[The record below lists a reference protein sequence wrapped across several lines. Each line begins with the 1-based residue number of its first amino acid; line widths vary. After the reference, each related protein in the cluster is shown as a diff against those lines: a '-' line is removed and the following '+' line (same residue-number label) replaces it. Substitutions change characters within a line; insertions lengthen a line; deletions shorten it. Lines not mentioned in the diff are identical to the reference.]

1 MIILRQKNYTIQEG
15 HFTGTK
21 DEDRI
26 PGAVE
31 VIGKSALGGAI
42 LGGIIG
48 KLDKK
53 STVKEGAITGAKVG
67 TIAGIA
73 LKFLVNYLHKPMSR
87 VKYQEVDKGIRREYG
102 IYKAAGITLG
112 DKLDKRATME
122 ERFAFNDR
130 NVCSYK
136 ICFAVQDNQ
145 VTMYTYDLTDEELEK
160 VNKHL
165 DYYCKKYYGMEYS
178 AALINQKL
186 NSYSVAIVFTNY
198 QVISNFMVELSELL
212 KTKIDLLDSN
222 ALVKG
227 RFITE
232 EESEK
237 SFSVKPLNKYEVL
250 KILGRNGFKATLGLF
265 LGRGFSSVPKFVIN
279 SIHEVCTELTAKD
292 MANAGIPVPRKF
304 YTNTYLEDTL
314 KKLHYVEGFNFTISE
329 KDAKNNMSMING
341 LFVVTTEKDSNDMK
355 AIDKNY
361 WNSMKGKIVR
371 SEKGKAII
379 YTYSFQ
385 GPSEFEM
392 LLKKLMSTKITFNIF
407 EG

>member
-73 LKFLVNYLHKPMSR
+73 IKFLVNYLHKPMSR

-145 VTMYTYDLTDEELEK
+145 VIMYTYDLTDEELEK

-212 KTKIDLLDSN
+212 KTKINLIDSN

-250 KILGRNGFKATLGLF
+250 KILGRNGFKAALGLF
-265 LGRGFSSVPKFVIN
+265 LGRGFSNIPNFVMN
-279 SIHEVCTELTAKD
+279 SIHEACTDLTAKD

-341 LFVVTTEKDSNDMK
+341 LFVVTTEKDGNDMK

-361 WNSMKGKIVR
+361 WSSMKGKIVR

-385 GPSEFEM
+385 GSSEFEM